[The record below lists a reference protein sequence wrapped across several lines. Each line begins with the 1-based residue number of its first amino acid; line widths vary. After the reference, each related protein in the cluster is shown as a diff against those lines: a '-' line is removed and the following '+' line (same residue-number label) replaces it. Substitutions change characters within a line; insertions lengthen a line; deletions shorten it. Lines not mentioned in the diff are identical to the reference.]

1 MSGSSE
7 SRAADMNQQ
16 GLTPDEK
23 FLHKL
28 YQMAQEKGDLFQE
41 IDAMIVAKAV
51 SLKETALKNIIKHLA
66 QANFLEK
73 CDGTFV
79 KLTKN
84 GCRFVEQ

>member
-1 MSGSSE
+1 
-7 SRAADMNQQ
+7 MNQK

-41 IDAMIVAKAV
+41 IDSFAVAKAV

-66 QANFLEK
+66 QANFVIK
-73 CDGTFV
+73 CGGSLV
-79 KLTKN
+79 KLTEN